1 MIWLLPAIRSNV
13 AAGAYNESLTI
24 AKSLTLS
31 CAQAGVPVGGRTA
44 GSAAETVINASGLPV
59 GVIVKASNVTVDGCD
74 ILGNT
79 STYAGVMLYAS
90 TGAGNLNTLQVK
102 NNFIHGMALPNPSST
117 AYVTSYGVFGLG
129 DAVGGVRNTLTGV
142 NIQGN
147 KIYDLGGA
155 PASGDYLR
163 RGRRMAVQPVGRR
176 WRRRCDRHGQHLPEH
191 PGRLGC
197 LGLST

>member
-1 MIWLLPAIRSNV
+1 MVRSPNGIRLEPGTPASPFLTIQYAIDVATTGDTLNV

-59 GVIVKASNVTVDGCD
+59 GVIVKASNVTLDGCD

-90 TGAGNLNTLQVK
+90 NAAGK
-102 NNFIHGMALPNPSST
+102 H
-117 AYVTSYGVFGLG
+117 
-129 DAVGGVRNTLTGV
+129 
-142 NIQGN
+142 
-147 KIYDLGGA
+147 
-155 PASGDYLR
+155 
-163 RGRRMAVQPVGRR
+163 
-176 WRRRCDRHGQHLPEH
+176 
-191 PGRLGC
+191 
-197 LGLST
+197 